1 MPGATGMR
9 RSTTLSA
16 GDAAGS
22 VIAPILASL
31 ASSRH
36 SALPIES
43 SIRSVPQP
51 AGPQPRDGLRR
62 ALRTTPSPGGADD
75 GGIDR
80 RAGRGAPLDGGRAV
94 SGDGALLSRH
104 ARAHAPLG

>member
-22 VIAPILASL
+22 VMAPILASL

-94 SGDGALLSRH
+94 SGD
-104 ARAHAPLG
+104 ARFYRDTLGLTPR